1 MTYYSENDNLS
12 FFSLNKNIYPKNDVH
27 EILNPNF
34 YNIVYKEEI
43 IDNQRLLYMNDM
55 KENDNIKKKILIK
68 NLNLQRQI

>member
-12 FFSLNKNIYPKNDVH
+12 FFSLDKNIYPKNDVH

-43 IDNQRLLYMNDM
+43 IDNQRLYMNDM
-55 KENDNIKKKILIK
+55 KENVNIRKKILMK
-68 NLNLQRQI
+68 NQHLQRQI